1 MSALPDVELP
11 LAFELPVGTEI
22 GGRYRVER
30 LLATG
35 GMATIYVAEDVSLER
50 RVALKVLRPGAG
62 NVTELVHRFWNE
74 ARAIAKL
81 RSRHVTQVLDCGM
94 IHHPS
99 ASDIPFLVL
108 ELLDGVDLW
117 AVLRQEGRLTA
128 AMTAQYTLEA
138 CEGLAESH
146 AMGIVHRD
154 LKPENLF
161 VTREVNGTQTI
172 KLLDFGVS
180 KAVGQSGVRPLT
192 KPSECVGSPQYMS
205 PEQMRALPVDERTD
219 IWALGAVMFECAAGR
234 PVFEGSTV
242 FEISAQVLSAPMPDL
257 RVLNPELP
265 EEFIRIVE
273 RCLER
278 NPEKRYQNVAELAQA
293 LEPLAELEQVGAA
306 ERIAKILGV
315 KLPQA
320 VAVSFSPQE
329 RISDMVYVD
338 VVDVESVSGKSAGTG
353 NDVQL
358 GAKPLWGVGLSA
370 VVLASG
376 VFGCWGYFHFDA
388 LRTWV
393 ASSLDYVH
401 SLFWVA
407 SH

>member
-1 MSALPDVELP
+1 
-11 LAFELPVGTEI
+11 
-22 GGRYRVER
+22 
-30 LLATG
+30 
-35 GMATIYVAEDVSLER
+35 
-50 RVALKVLRPGAG
+50 
-62 NVTELVHRFWNE
+62 
-74 ARAIAKL
+74 
-81 RSRHVTQVLDCGM
+81 
-94 IHHPS
+94 
-99 ASDIPFLVL
+99 
-108 ELLDGVDLW
+108 
-117 AVLRQEGRLTA
+117 
-128 AMTAQYTLEA
+128 MTAQYTLEA

-146 AMGIVHRD
+146 ALGIVHRD

-161 VTREVNGTQTI
+161 VTQEVNGTQTI

-265 EEFIRIVE
+265 DEFIRIVE

-278 NPEKRYQNVAELAQA
+278 KPEDRYQNVAELAQA
-293 LEPLAELEQVGAA
+293 LEPLAALEQLGAA

-315 KLPQA
+315 KLPAA
-320 VAVSFSPQE
+320 VPANISRQE
-329 RISDMVYVD
+329 RISGMVEVD
-338 VVDVESVSGKSAGTG
+338 VVDVELESRRSARSA
-353 NDVQL
+353 NDIQV
-358 GAKPLWGVGLSA
+358 GAKRLWGVGLSA

-376 VFGCWGYFHFDA
+376 VFGCWGYFHSDT

-393 ASSLDYVH
+393 GSSLDYVH
-401 SLFWVA
+401 SLLWVA